1 MVFLIILFGLPL
13 LANSYLP
20 KKIIKECYESDTCSS
35 INGEKIRLAY
45 FDTPKLKGKKQIR

>member
-1 MVFLIILFGLPL
+1 MGFLIILFSLPL